1 MKKLFKNGTIIIS
14 SMVIMSF
21 MLFAFTPSN
30 QKPWTVPAK
39 YKSMKNTV
47 KSDDASKNAGKALY
61 AKHCKSCHG
70 AKGLGDGPKAA
81 SLKTKIRS
89 FASKEYKGQTPG
101 EKYYESFIGRD
112 EMPNFEKKILD
123 ESDRWSLI
131 NYIDAF

>member
-1 MKKLFKNGTIIIS
+1 MKNFFKNGTMIIS
-14 SMVIMSF
+14 ALIITSF
-21 MLFAFTPSN
+21 MLFAFAPST
-30 QKPWTVPAK
+30 QKPWNVPAK
-39 YKSMKNTV
+39 YKSMKNPV
-47 KSDDASKNAGKALY
+47 KNDAASQNAGKALY

-89 FASKEYKGQTPG
+89 MASKEYKAQTAG

-123 ESDRWSLI
+123 ENDRWSII
-131 NYIDAF
+131 NYMETF

>member
-1 MKKLFKNGTIIIS
+1 MKKLFKNGSIIIS
-14 SMVIMSF
+14 AMVVMSF
-21 MLFAFTPSN
+21 MLFAFTPGN

-39 YKSMKNTV
+39 YKSMKNLV
-47 KSDDASKNAGKALY
+47 KSDPASINTGKALF

-70 AKGLGDGPKAA
+70 GKGLGDGPKAA

-89 FASKEYKGQTPG
+89 FASKEFKTQTAG
-101 EKYYESFIGRD
+101 EKYYESFVGRD

-123 ESDRWSLI
+123 ETDRWSLI